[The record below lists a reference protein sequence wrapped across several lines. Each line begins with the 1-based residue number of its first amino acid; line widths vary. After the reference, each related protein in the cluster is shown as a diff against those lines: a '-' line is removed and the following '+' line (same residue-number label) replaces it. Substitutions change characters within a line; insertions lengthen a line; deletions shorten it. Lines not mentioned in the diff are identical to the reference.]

1 MNSLV
6 GIISSDLNTVAP
18 TKNCRIGRRHVRNI
32 ALIGAATKQ
41 LVLTRSLTLSYQV
54 KWVFL
59 YTANLFLLMFI
70 VLGKIITLV

>member
-32 ALIGAATKQ
+32 TLIGAATKQ

-54 KWVFL
+54 KWVFYTLQNCLVSCLL
-59 YTANLFLLMFI
+59 YWVKSLL
-70 VLGKIITLV
+70 